1 MSNSKAARDV
11 KVGDKI
17 NLASYGRGK
26 FGTLEVS
33 FKRKHRRYDGDM
45 QIQGTV
51 AETGQLIEIHPR
63 CNEILE
69 VL

>member
-1 MSNSKAARDV
+1 MGNSKAARDV

-17 NLASYGRGK
+17 NLASYGRAY
-26 FGTLEVS
+26 FGTLVVS
-33 FKRKHRRYDGDM
+33 FKRKHRRYNDEE

-51 AETGQLIEIHPR
+51 AETGQLIEIHPD